1 MNQMFLHI
9 NKYLVKVFAL
19 LSWREE
25 EEEEEG
31 GGGGGG
37 DFVWFGRV
45 GWGEGGGVILG
56 AEH

>member
-25 EEEEEG
+25 EEEG
-31 GGGGGG
+31 AGTSSGSA
-37 DFVWFGRV
+37 VS
-45 GWGEGGGVILG
+45 GGVRVEGLF
-56 AEH
+56 